1 VRQKSLLPL
10 RLAVQVI
17 YGCQKLATC
26 SIDSGDMGPNG
37 NSLGVMITL
46 RMRLHC
52 AIVRA
57 GQSEPEQVRVLVC
70 SWVDRFRVVGRG
82 ALKSRDATCSSQ
94 RLTCQTGHIRRLHK
108 ASLLPAPSA
117 S

>member
-1 VRQKSLLPL
+1 LCWLILQC
-10 RLAVQVI
+10 AVCPQVI

-26 SIDSGDMGPNG
+26 SIDAQDMGPNG

-57 GQSEPEQVRVLVC
+57 GQTQPEQVRLLLGNQ
-70 SWVDRFRVVGRG
+70 WV
-82 ALKSRDATCSSQ
+82 SATYMYE
-94 RLTCQTGHIRRLHK
+94 
-108 ASLLPAPSA
+108 
-117 S
+117 

>member
-1 VRQKSLLPL
+1 MWCCCCHFHRC
-10 RLAVQVI
+10 ACQVI

-26 SIDSGDMGPNG
+26 SIDAQDMGPNG

-57 GQSEPEQVRVLVC
+57 GQSQPEQVRLALA
-70 SWVDRFRVVGRG
+70 SRG
-82 ALKSRDATCSSQ
+82 GV
-94 RLTCQTGHIRRLHK
+94 RLSC
-108 ASLLPAPSA
+108 A
-117 S
+117 

>member
-1 VRQKSLLPL
+1 LQCIACP
-10 RLAVQVI
+10 QVI

-26 SIDSGDMGPNG
+26 SIDAQDMGPNG

-57 GQSEPEQVRVLVC
+57 GQTQPEQVRLGKQGGGSC
-70 SWVDRFRVVGRG
+70 GGGIEINS
-82 ALKSRDATCSSQ
+82 L
-94 RLTCQTGHIRRLHK
+94 
-108 ASLLPAPSA
+108 ASLVVKEQCKALQPRTRT
-117 S
+117 